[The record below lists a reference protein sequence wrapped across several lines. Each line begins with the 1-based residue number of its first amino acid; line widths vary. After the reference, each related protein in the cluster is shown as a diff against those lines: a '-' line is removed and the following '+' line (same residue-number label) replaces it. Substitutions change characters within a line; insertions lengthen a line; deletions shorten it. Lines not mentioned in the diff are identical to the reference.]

1 MKVLAI
7 ALNTFREAIR
17 NKILYSILLFACVVV
32 AISSLL
38 GSVTIGGRINVV
50 KDFGLFALSIS
61 GALITIISGVSLLNK
76 ELKQKT
82 IYNILSKPVSR
93 WQFVLGKQ
101 LGLTVTVCLMV
112 AIMGAGLMAFV
123 ASIEGQIDWLLAE
136 AIFFVMLEV
145 VIISAITIFFSS
157 VVITTTLSGLFTLAF
172 YIAGRS
178 IGYFN
183 FFFSGQEQYS
193 AGVKNVIRVLDT
205 ILPDLSLF
213 NVNDLIVYGQSIGID
228 QALRATAYSFSYS
241 AILLIL
247 ASFIF
252 NKRELN

>member
-7 ALNTFREAIR
+7 AINTFREAIR
-17 NKILYSILLFACVVV
+17 NKILYSIILFACVVV
-32 AISSLL
+32 GVSSLL
-38 GSVTIGGRINVV
+38 GSITIGSRLNVV

-82 IYNILSKPVSR
+82 IYNILSKPVAR
-93 WQFVLGKQ
+93 WHFVLGKQ
-101 LGLTVTVCLMV
+101 LGLTMTVCLMV
-112 AIMGAGLMAFV
+112 ALMGIGLMAFV
-123 ASIEGQIDWLLAE
+123 ATIEGKIDWLLLE

-145 VIISAITIFFSS
+145 TIISSITIFFSS

-172 YIAGRS
+172 YVCGRS

-183 FFFSGQEQYS
+183 FFFSGQEKYS
-193 AGVKNVIRVLDT
+193 EGVKNTIRALDT

-213 NVNDLIVYGQSIGID
+213 NVSNLIVYGQSVGID
-228 QALRATAYSFSYS
+228 HALKAIAYSFSYS
-241 AILLIL
+241 AILLL
-247 ASFIF
+247 FASFIF